1 MAVYTY
7 DEEADALYILLVAE
21 PEASIARTE
30 EISDRVHVDVD
41 ERGAPVGVEILYPGL
56 GFDLSPVHE
65 RFGIELRV
73 PFSFAA

>member
-7 DEEADALYILLVAE
+7 DEEVDALYILLVAE

-30 EISDRVHVDVD
+30 EISDRLHVDLDGQGV
-41 ERGAPVGVEILYPGL
+41 PVGIEILYPGL
-56 GFDLSPVHE
+56 GFDLAPVRE
-65 RFGIELRV
+65 RFAIELRV